1 MNRTLLNVGE
11 VSAALFAVAGAMLLL
26 RAVEI
31 PMSET
36 TAGLVFL
43 GVSVGLM
50 VAVRYFQRTD

>member
-36 TAGLVFL
+36 TAGFLFL
-43 GVSVGLM
+43 GVAVGLM
-50 VAVRYFQRTD
+50 VAVRWFQRSD